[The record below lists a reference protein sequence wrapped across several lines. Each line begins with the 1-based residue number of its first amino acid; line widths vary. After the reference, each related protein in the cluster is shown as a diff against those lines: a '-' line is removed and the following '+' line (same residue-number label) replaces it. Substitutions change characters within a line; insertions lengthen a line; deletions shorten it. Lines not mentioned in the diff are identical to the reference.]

1 MKIGIVS
8 DSHGGTHWLDR
19 MLKKAEADEAECWLH
34 AGDFVEDA
42 EYLEQISGRKVYKVA
57 GNGDWPEPKAPYD
70 LLVELAGYKI
80 FLTHGHMHG
89 VRQGTDIL
97 AANAKG
103 QGADIAVYGHTH
115 VADLTPAGRAGITIL
130 NPGSIAK
137 PRDLSEGSFMLMEL
151 EPGRLPEVKLIRMD

>member
-42 EYLEQISGRKVYKVA
+42 EYLEQVSGRKVYKVA

-70 LLVELAGYKI
+70 LLVELAGYKYFLLTATCTAYVRGRI
-80 FLTHGHMHG
+80 FSQRTP
-89 VRQGTDIL
+89 
-97 AANAKG
+97 KG
-103 QGADIAVYGHTH
+103 KEQT
-115 VADLTPAGRAGITIL
+115 
-130 NPGSIAK
+130 
-137 PRDLSEGSFMLMEL
+137 
-151 EPGRLPEVKLIRMD
+151 